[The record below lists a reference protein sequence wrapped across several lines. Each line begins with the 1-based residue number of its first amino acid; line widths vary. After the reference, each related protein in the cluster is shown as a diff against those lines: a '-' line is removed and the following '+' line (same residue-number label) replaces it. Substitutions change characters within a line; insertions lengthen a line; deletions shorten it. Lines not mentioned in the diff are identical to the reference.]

1 MRNRSLHDALRDF
14 ALEAAALLSAELDAG
29 AELSFDVD
37 EAGGRRAV
45 LYSYRPLTAEFIG
58 ARWIRL
64 RLLPSFLPAARVLG
78 SGAAAYLRVRGA
90 HGDDAEPALRALLE
104 RLYEDATGFE
114 FPEERFERVYAE
126 VEATLYEHA
135 MRVAVVAP
143 LRGLRLESDRVE
155 LGDGLALVRGD
166 CADAPPEAVWGD
178 APGSREAEPNVVCV
192 IEEDADVGGALPLA
206 EAGAR
211 LVALQTALRLFKAGG
226 VALGPLGWARAD
238 GGAWRHFPLAATAGP
253 RGAEWRL
260 ARVEEDEL
268 REFLAVVARS
278 AHGGAVSWALA
289 RFEMG
294 CERPDPGEGLSDHLL
309 ALGALLDAS
318 DDAGRAGLAL
328 RLAALCAEEGDRRAV
343 QRRVE
348 LAFALERFAVT
359 GGAAGAYVDAVGPDP
374 PAAVAAEIEHH
385 LRALLRD
392 VLCGYL
398 DPDLRSAADDILLAA
413 GEPFE
418 IHARDLRRER
428 AAEPPEAAAAEPEDF
443 AMATGQVRV
452 RRLEPRPG
460 AVPSELDERAA
471 PEEGELEPVTTE
483 FAAVPR
489 PDPAGRERRGAP
501 GPDPCG
507 GASPDEDSGVTHSTD
522 WDFDEDPESYSAPV

>member
-14 ALEAAALLSAELDAG
+14 ALEAAALLSNEVDAG
-29 AELSFDVD
+29 AELAFDV
-37 EAGGRRAV
+37 EETGGRRTV

-58 ARWIRL
+58 ARWDALRRL
-64 RLLPSFLPAARVLG
+64 PAFLPAARTLG
-78 SGAAAYLRVRGA
+78 SGAAAYLRTRGA

-143 LRGLRLESDRVE
+143 LRGLRLESDRVD

-166 CADAPPEAVWGD
+166 WADAPPEAVWGD
-178 APGSREAEPNVVCV
+178 ALGAREAEPNVLCV
-192 IEEDADVGGALPLA
+192 LEEDADAGRELPLDA
-206 EAGAR
+206 AAAR
-211 LVALQTALRLFKAGG
+211 FGALQTALRLFKPGG
-226 VALGPLGWARAD
+226 VAIGPLGWARAD
-238 GGAWRHFPLAATAGP
+238 GGAWRHFPVGAPVDP
-253 RGAEWRL
+253 REPEWHLGRL
-260 ARVEEDEL
+260 EEDEL
-268 REFLAVVARS
+268 REFAGLVARS
-278 AHGGAVSWALA
+278 THGGAVAWALA

-294 CERPDPGEGLSDHLL
+294 CERAEPTEALSDHLL
-309 ALGALLDAS
+309 ALGALLDAG
-318 DDAGRAGLAL
+318 DEAGRAGLSL

-348 LAFALERFAVT
+348 LALAVERWVVS
-359 GGAAGAYVDAVGPDP
+359 GGASGAYLDAIGSEP
-374 PAAVAAEIEHH
+374 PSAVAAEIEHH

-398 DPDLRSAADDILLAA
+398 EPELRSVADDILLAT

-418 IHARDLRRER
+418 IRARDLRREPDPEPV
-428 AAEPPEAAAAEPEDF
+428 AESDHEF
-443 AMATGQVRV
+443 AMATGEIRV
-452 RRLEPRPG
+452 RRLEGRPG

-483 FAAVPR
+483 FAAVPL
-489 PDPAGRERRGAP
+489 PDPAGRERNGAR
-501 GPDPCG
+501 
-507 GASPDEDSGVTHSTD
+507 ADEDSGVTHSTD
-522 WDFDEDPESYSAPV
+522 WDFDDDPDSYSAPV